1 MLIKQ
6 LAPGASVAVQV
17 VEAMAKLVA
26 FAPVMLKEKFNE
38 RSRTELVTGYVPTGL
53 LTVAVVVQIGC
64 VVNPAGLA
72 GLKMGVSVGRGPASS
87 DLGR

>member
-1 MLIKQ
+1 M
-6 LAPGASVAVQV
+6 
-17 VEAMAKLVA
+17 
-26 FAPVMLKEKFNE
+26 
-38 RSRTELVTGYVPTGL
+38 TGYVPTGL

-64 VVNPAGLA
+64 VVNPDGLA